1 MTKQD
6 IINSPSASK
15 WLKAAI
21 QTAERRDILDA
32 LRDAEALVQLLQEDC
47 IKAGFALPRKGT
59 FAVE

>member
-6 IINSPSASK
+6 IINSSYSSN

-32 LRDAEALVQLLQEDC
+32 LRDAEALVELLQAEFD
-47 IKAGFALPRKGT
+47 ALT
-59 FAVE
+59 